1 SQESKC
7 KAGASLPDRLAL
19 CHSPSYSGIRSSFAK
34 SAAVINQSLLWFV
47 LDLESLCKLKK
58 NLIYTNHS
66 TLSGNLSFRL
76 SSGIAMI
83 YTPRCF

>member
-1 SQESKC
+1 MQSKGL
-7 KAGASLPDRLAL
+7 AARPLSFMSLPVL
-19 CHSPSYSGIRSSFAK
+19 SGIRSSFAE